1 MANIL
6 VVDDETEI
14 RTLLKISLEKE
25 GHKVWEADSGIT
37 ADELL
42 NTQAIDLMITD
53 IIMPGLGG
61 VDLIRDSRSGHPDLK
76 VIAISGQGRVKAEI
90 LLKMA
95 EDVGAITTF
104 AKPFEMRALVEEI
117 EKLLSS

>member
-6 VVDDETEI
+6 VVDDETAI